1 MKTYSAKPTEVDRK
15 WHIIDASQAPL
26 GRIATQVADLL
37 TGKTKPQYTPH
48 IDCGDY
54 VIVINSD
61 QLQVT
66 GKKRDDK
73 IYYHHT
79 GYPGGIKQATLT
91 EKLEK
96 DSRVVVIKAVRG
108 MISANKLRPGRL
120 ARLKVYTGSE
130 HNNHAQKPEVIE
142 VKESK

>member
-1 MKTYSAKPTEVDRK
+1 MKTYSAKPTDVTRK
-15 WHIIDASQAPL
+15 WYVIDASQAPL
-26 GRIATQVADLL
+26 GRIATQIADLL

-61 QLQVT
+61 QLKVT
-66 GKKRDDK
+66 GKKLDDK

-96 DSRVVVIKAVRG
+96 DSRDVVIKAVRG
-108 MISANKLRPGRL
+108 MISANKLRPDRL

>member
-1 MKTYSAKPTEVDRK
+1 MKTYSAKPTEVTRK
-15 WHIIDASQAPL
+15 WYIIDASQAPL

-79 GYPGGIKQATLT
+79 GFPGGIKQATLT
-91 EKLEK
+91 EKLDK
-96 DSRVVVIKAVRG
+96 DSRDVVVKAVRG

>member
-1 MKTYSAKPTEVDRK
+1 MKTYSAKPTDITREWYIV
-15 WHIIDASQAPL
+15 DASQETL
-26 GRIATQVADLL
+26 GRLSTQIADIL
-37 TGKTKPQYTPH
+37 TGKQKPQYTPH

-61 QLQVT
+61 SLKVS
-66 GKKRDDK
+66 GKKLTDK
-73 IYYHHT
+73 IYYRHS
-79 GYPGGIKQATLT
+79 GYPGGIKQMTLN

-96 DSRVVVIKAVRG
+96 DSTDVIIKSVRG

-120 ARLKVYTGSE
+120 ARLKVYTGSD
-130 HNNHAQKPEVIE
+130 HQHSAQKPKQIN

>member
-1 MKTYSAKPTEVDRK
+1 MKTYSAKPTDITREWYIV
-15 WHIIDASQAPL
+15 DASQATL
-26 GRIATQVADLL
+26 GRLSTQIADIL
-37 TGKTKPQYTPH
+37 TGKQKPQYTPH

-61 QLQVT
+61 SLKVS
-66 GKKRDDK
+66 GKKLTDK
-73 IYYHHT
+73 IYYRHS
-79 GYPGGIKQATLT
+79 GYPGGIKQMTLN

-96 DSRVVVIKAVRG
+96 DSTDVIVKAVRG

-120 ARLKVYTGSE
+120 ARLKVYTGSD
-130 HNNHAQKPEVIE
+130 HQHLAQKPKQIN

>member
-1 MKTYSAKPTEVDRK
+1 MKTYSAKPTEVTRK

-79 GYPGGIKQATLT
+79 GFPGGIKQATLT

-96 DSRVVVIKAVRG
+96 DSRDVVIKAVRG

>member
-1 MKTYSAKPTEVDRK
+1 MKTYSAKPTEVTRK
-15 WHIIDASQAPL
+15 WYIIDASQAPL

-54 VIVINSD
+54 VIVVNSD

-73 IYYHHT
+73 IYYRHT

-96 DSRVVVIKAVRG
+96 DSRDVVIKAVRG
-108 MISANKLRPGRL
+108 MISANKLRPDRL